1 MPRIPLRRSFDIIKL
16 AYHGCNNRPFFHIVL
31 LKNISKRNAP
41 PIEML
46 GTYDPMPNMFN
57 EKLVS
62 LDVDRIKFHLASG
75 AALSKPVEKLL
86 GLSGLLPVHPM
97 SYITAKR
104 NRQKQEAQAE
114 SQAQPAEDGK
124 SEES

>member
-1 MPRIPLRRSFDIIKL
+1 MPRIPLRKSFDIIKL

-41 PIEML
+41 PMEML
-46 GTYDPMPNMFN
+46 GTYDPMPNIYN

-62 LDVDRIKFHLASG
+62 LDIDRIKFHLASG
-75 AALSKPVEKLL
+75 VSLSKPVEKLL

-97 SYITAKR
+97 SYMTAKR
-104 NRQKQEAQAE
+104 NRQKLEEQAE
-114 SQAQPAEDGK
+114 SEAANKKGEV
-124 SEES
+124 EES

>member
-1 MPRIPLRRSFDIIKL
+1 MPRIPLRRTFEIIKL

-46 GTYDPMPNMFN
+46 GTYDPMPNMYN

-62 LDVDRIKFHLASG
+62 LDIDRIKFHLGNG
-75 AALSKPVEKLL
+75 AELSKPVEKLL

-97 SYITAKR
+97 SYMTAKR
-104 NRQKQEAQAE
+104 NRQKLEAQDQAE
-114 SQAQPAEDGK
+114 PEK
-124 SEES
+124 EEIES